1 MAANTS
7 IEWATHTMN
16 PWRGCAKVSAG
27 CKNCYAEHA
36 APVRIARSKGL
47 ETWGTGAAREIA
59 SEFMWKQP
67 LLWDRKAKEAGV
79 RHRVFC
85 ASLADVFEDYEGPS
99 ADAVKAARLR
109 LWALIEETP
118 NLDWLL
124 LTKRPQNVLGMI
136 PERWRAAL
144 PQNVWMGCTIEN
156 QEAAEKRALW
166 LLHVP
171 AKVRFVSQEPQ
182 VGPVDW
188 ERIEIIKEEGMRPGV
203 YLNALTG
210 HVAGPNDQLRRTV
223 NWIIVGGE
231 SGSNARPFDV
241 SWARKTVAQCKA
253 AGVPVF
259 VKQLGANPWLDGVP
273 YHIASKKGGLMSE
286 LPPDLAVREVPQ

>member
-7 IEWATHTMN
+7 IEWAHHTMN

-27 CKNCYAEHA
+27 YAENA

-47 ETWGTGAAREIA
+47 ETWGAGAAREIA
-59 SEFMWKQP
+59 SESMWKQP

-85 ASLADVFEDYEGPS
+85 ASLADVFEDYQGPS

-109 LWALIEETP
+109 LWALIEATP
-118 NLDWLL
+118 HLDWLL
-124 LTKRPQNVLGMI
+124 LTKRPQNVMGMI
-136 PERWRAAL
+136 PDSWRAEM
-144 PQNVWMGCTIEN
+144 PRNVWMGCTVEN
-156 QEAAEKRALW
+156 QEAAEERMLW
-166 LLHVP
+166 LFNIP

-182 VGPVDW
+182 VGPIDW
-188 ERIEIIKEEGMRPGV
+188 NRIEFNRSVKSLVSV
-203 YLNALTG
+203 YYNALSSG
-210 HVAGPNDQLRRTV
+210 RL

-286 LPPDLAVREVPQ
+286 LPPDLALREVPQ

>member
-1 MAANTS
+1 MAANTD
-7 IEWATHTMN
+7 IEWADHTFN

-27 CKNCYAEHA
+27 CKNCYAENA

-59 SEFMWKQP
+59 SESMWKQP

-99 ADAVKAARLR
+99 ANAVKAARLR
-109 LWALIEETP
+109 LWALIEATP
-118 NLDWLL
+118 HLDWLL

-136 PERWRAAL
+136 PERWRAQL
-144 PQNVWMGCTIEN
+144 PQNVWMGCTVEN
-156 QEAAEKRALW
+156 QEAAEERIMS
-166 LLHVP
+166 LLGIP
-171 AKVRFVSQEPQ
+171 AKIRFVSQEPQ
-182 VGPVDW
+182 VGPIDW
-188 ERIEIIKEEGMRPGV
+188 TRIEIVKTKPW
-203 YLNALTG
+203 
-210 HVAGPNDQLRRTV
+210 VASINVLGAKQYQRID
-223 NWIIVGGE
+223 WIIVGGE

-286 LPPDLAVREVPQ
+286 LPPDLALREVPQ

>member
-7 IEWATHTMN
+7 IEWAHHTMN

-27 CKNCYAEHA
+27 YAENA

-47 ETWGTGAAREIA
+47 ETWGAGAAREIA
-59 SEFMWKQP
+59 SESMWRQP
-67 LLWDRKAKEAGV
+67 LLWDRKAKEAGE

-85 ASLADVFEDYEGPS
+85 ASLADVFEDYQGPS
-99 ADAVKAARLR
+99 AEAVKAARLR
-109 LWALIEETP
+109 LWALIEATP
-118 NLDWLL
+118 HLDWLL
-124 LTKRPQNVLGMI
+124 LTKRPQNVMGMI
-136 PERWRAAL
+136 PDSWRAEM
-144 PQNVWMGCTIEN
+144 PRNVWMGCTVEN
-156 QEAAEKRALW
+156 QEAAEERMLW
-166 LLHVP
+166 LFNIP

-182 VGPVDW
+182 VGPIDW
-188 ERIEIIKEEGMRPGV
+188 NRIEFNRSVKSLVSV
-203 YLNALTG
+203 YYNALSSG
-210 HVAGPNDQLRRTV
+210 RL

-286 LPPDLAVREVPQ
+286 LPPDLALREVPQ

>member
-7 IEWATHTMN
+7 IEWAHHTMN

-27 CKNCYAEHA
+27 YAENA

-47 ETWGTGAAREIA
+47 ETWGAGAAREIA
-59 SEFMWKQP
+59 SESMWRQP
-67 LLWDRKAKEAGV
+67 LLWDRKAKEAGE

-85 ASLADVFEDYEGPS
+85 ASLADVFEDYQGPS
-99 ADAVKAARLR
+99 AEAVKAARLR
-109 LWALIEETP
+109 LWALIEATP
-118 NLDWLL
+118 HLDWLL
-124 LTKRPQNVLGMI
+124 LTKRPQNVMGMI
-136 PERWRAAL
+136 PDSWRAEM
-144 PQNVWMGCTIEN
+144 PRNVWMGCTVEN
-156 QEAAEKRALW
+156 QEAAEERMLW
-166 LLHVP
+166 LFNIP

-182 VGPVDW
+182 VGPIDW
-188 ERIEIIKEEGMRPGV
+188 NRIEFNRSVKSLVSV
-203 YLNALTG
+203 YYNALSSG
-210 HVAGPNDQLRRTV
+210 RL

-231 SGSNARPFDV
+231 SGSNARPFAV

-286 LPPDLAVREVPQ
+286 LPPDLALREVPQ